1 LPLHPNWRK
10 IAGAIPTLSE
20 PVYWVKMMSL
30 QIGIIGLPNVGK
42 STLFNA
48 LTGAGAQV
56 ASYPFTTIEPNVGV
70 VEVLD
75 ERLEKIAA
83 LVGPE
88 KVTPTTIRFLDIAG
102 LVKGASHGEGLG
114 NQFLGHI
121 RNVDAIAMVVR
132 CFRAADIPHVTE
144 TLDPRS
150 DIEVINLELALADL
164 ETVEKRLVKVRKASK
179 GKPKEYGAELG
190 LLERLHDGLSRGDRA
205 LDVPL
210 DAEEQVMLRGFGLLT
225 AKPQLYVANVDEE
238 ALQEGDGLVKSVEEA
253 AASAGV
259 EAVKISAQL
268 EADLTDW
275 SAAEAE
281 AYRAE
286 LGLREA
292 GLQQVIAAS
301 YRLLKLVTF
310 FTATGGREVRSWTV
324 VKGASALEAAGK
336 IHTDMQKGFIR
347 AEVIAY
353 VELIAAGSFATA
365 REKGV
370 MRLEGRDY
378 VIQEGDVVHFRF
390 NV

>member
-1 LPLHPNWRK
+1 
-10 IAGAIPTLSE
+10 
-20 PVYWVKMMSL
+20 MSL
-30 QIGIIGLPNVGK
+30 QIGIVGLPNVGK

-70 VEVLD
+70 VGVPD
-75 ERLEKIAA
+75 ERLQKIAA
-83 LVGPE
+83 MVNPE
-88 KVTPTTIRFLDIAG
+88 RVTPTTIRFLDIAG
-102 LVKGASHGEGLG
+102 LVKGASEGEGLG

-144 TLDPRS
+144 ALDPRS
-150 DIEVINLELALADL
+150 DIEVTSLELALADL
-164 ETVEKRLVKVRKASK
+164 TTVEKRLEKVKKALK
-179 GKPKEYGAELG
+179 GKPKEYELELR
-190 LLERLHDGLSRGDRA
+190 LLERLHERLSRGGGA
-205 LDVPL
+205 QQVPR
-210 DAEEQVMLRGFGLLT
+210 DAEEERMLGGFGLLT

-238 ALQEGDGLVKSVEEA
+238 AFQDDDELVMAVEEA

-259 EAVKISAQL
+259 EMVKISAQL
-268 EADLTDW
+268 EVELGDW
-275 SAAEAE
+275 PSVEAE

-286 LGLREA
+286 LGLKES
-292 GLQQVIAAS
+292 GLRSVISAA
-301 YRLLKLVTF
+301 YRLLNLVTF
-310 FTATGGREVRSWTV
+310 FTATGGREVRAWTLTE
-324 VKGASALEAAGK
+324 GSSALEAAGR
-336 IHTDMQKGFIR
+336 IHTDMQQGFIR
-347 AEVIAY
+347 AEVIPY
-353 VELIAAGSFATA
+353 DELTAAGSFAAA